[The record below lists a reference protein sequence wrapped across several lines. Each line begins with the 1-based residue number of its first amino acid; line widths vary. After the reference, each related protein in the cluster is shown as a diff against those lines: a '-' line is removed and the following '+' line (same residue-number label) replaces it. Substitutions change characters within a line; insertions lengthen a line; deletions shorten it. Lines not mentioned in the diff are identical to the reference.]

1 MTNPL
6 VSIVI
11 PVFNV
16 KAYCRRCF
24 DSLVEINYP
33 NKEIILVDDKST
45 DGSGDICDEYK
56 NLSPEIKVIHQQ
68 QNGGVTMAR
77 ITGVEHAQGD
87 YIMFVDSDDYVD
99 PNIVSKMTDSLISNN
114 ADLVCCQNWN
124 VFKNVIS
131 QQKRS
136 IFGIYNRNEIEVLIS
151 KNLLY
156 DYDLKKSGIPLYLWG
171 KIFKRDILSESLI
184 KGFGIKYE
192 EDILSVIDMLVNK
205 VNKLVVLKEP
215 YYYYT
220 HHDAQVTSKKL
231 WEIYP
236 SLLKVWESLDKI
248 GTNNWNNQLSQRI
261 WMMLKPSIYDKQSD
275 WGGIK
280 RNNKFIET
288 FHDLRNS
295 DVVKKYVWNN
305 KHLPKNI
312 KKHPHYILLK
322 YKLYW
327 LDYALY
333 YMIWIIKK

>member
-1 MTNPL
+1 MRKPL

-11 PVFNV
+11 PIFNAKV
-16 KAYCRRCF
+16 YCRRCF
-24 DSLVEINYP
+24 NSLVEINYP

-56 NLSPEIKVIHQQ
+56 YIYPEIKVIHQP

-77 ITGVEHAQGD
+77 ITGIEHAQGD

-99 PNIVSKMTDSLISNN
+99 PDIVSIMIDTFFSNK

-124 VFKNVIS
+124 VYGNSIS
-131 QQKRS
+131 QEKRS
-136 IFGIYNRNEIEVLIS
+136 IFGIYDRNEIEVLIS

-156 DYDLKKSGIPLYLWG
+156 DYNLKKSGIPLYLWG
-171 KIFKRDILSESLI
+171 KLFKRKMLSESLM
-184 KGFGIKYE
+184 KGIGIKYE
-192 EDILSVIDMLVNK
+192 EDLLSVIDMLVNK
-205 VNKLVVLKEP
+205 INKLVVLKEP

-231 WEIYP
+231 YELWP
-236 SLLKVWESLDKI
+236 SCVKVWENIDSMKI
-248 GTNNWNNQLSQRI
+248 DSWSKQLAQRI
-261 WMMLKPSIYDKQSD
+261 WMMLKPSIYDKRSD
-275 WGGIK
+275 WGGII

-288 FHDLRNS
+288 FHKLRNS
-295 DVVKKYVWNN
+295 DVVKKYIWNN
-305 KHLPKNI
+305 KHLPENI

-322 YKLYW
+322 YRLYW

-333 YMIWIIKK
+333 SIIWLINK